1 MVKLSETALKFLN
14 LGIAAELN
22 AYVFYKKVLKMLKEE
37 ELLKIVEKFAYDEKD
52 HFLQLENEYD
62 KNVRS
67 EMWAPYKDIMRKQ
80 GLPDIDEYISET
92 HEDLLTKIKQLKTKR
107 DIFEMAL
114 SLEKEAFALYD
125 ESYNKV
131 QEPEAKKIFDH
142 LRNFEM
148 GHVRTVERALK
159 NL

>member
-1 MVKLSETALKFLN
+1 MVKLSDVALRFLN
-14 LGIAAELN
+14 LGIEAELM
-22 AYVFYKKVLKMLKEE
+22 AYVFYKKVLTMLKEE
-37 ELLKIVEKFAYDEKD
+37 DLKKIIEKFAYDEKE

-67 EMWAPYKDIMRKQ
+67 EMWAPYKDIMRKE
-80 GLPDIDEYISET
+80 GLPEMDEYISET
-92 HEDLLTKIKQLKTKR
+92 HEELLKKIRKLKTKR

-114 SLEKEAFALYD
+114 SLEKEAYNLYE
-125 ESYNKV
+125 ESYLKV
-131 QEPEAKKIFDH
+131 DQPEAKKVFEH
-142 LRNFEM
+142 LKNFEL